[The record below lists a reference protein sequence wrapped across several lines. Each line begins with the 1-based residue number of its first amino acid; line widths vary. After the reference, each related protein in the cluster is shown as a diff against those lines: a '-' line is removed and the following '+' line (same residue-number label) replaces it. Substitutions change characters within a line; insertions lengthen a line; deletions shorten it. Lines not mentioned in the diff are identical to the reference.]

1 MERLNKIVTSM
12 DFEFMASGINKVTAA
27 NFLKESDSLFVDI
40 RCKEEVETIS
50 LNLKH
55 HMEAINIP
63 FHEFPARLNE
73 LPKDRR
79 IGLFCS
85 GGVRIAMA
93 YLYLRT
99 AGFESVVMISGGLDA
114 IVSELKPGK
123 VFKQVNI
130 NNK

>member
-1 MERLNKIVTSM
+1 MDKLNDVVASM
-12 DFEFMASGINKVTAA
+12 NFAFMASGTNKVSAA
-27 NFLKESDSLFVDI
+27 NFLNEKESLFVDI
-40 RCKEEVETIS
+40 RCREEVETIS

-55 HMEAINIP
+55 HMQSINIP
-63 FHEFPARLNE
+63 FHEFPTRINE

-99 AGFESVVMISGGLDA
+99 AGYNNVVMISGGLEA
-114 IVSELKPGK
+114 IVPELKPGK
-123 VFKQVNI
+123 VFNKI
-130 NNK
+130 NFSK

>member
-1 MERLNKIVTSM
+1 MDKLNDVVASM
-12 DFEFMASGINKVTAA
+12 NFAFMASGTNKVSAA
-27 NFLKESDSLFVDI
+27 NFLNEKESLFVDI
-40 RCKEEVETIS
+40 RCREEVETIS

-55 HMEAINIP
+55 HMESINIP
-63 FHEFPARLNE
+63 FHEFPTRINE

-99 AGFESVVMISGGLDA
+99 AGYNNVVMISGGLEA
-114 IVSELKPGK
+114 IVPELKPGK
-123 VFKQVNI
+123 VFNKI
-130 NNK
+130 NFSK

>member
-1 MERLNKIVTSM
+1 MEKLNKVVASM
-12 DFEFMASGINKVTAA
+12 DFDFMSSGVNKVSAG
-27 NFLKESDSLFVDI
+27 NFLQERDSLFVDI
-40 RCKEEVETIS
+40 RCREEVETIS

-55 HMEAINIP
+55 HLEAVNIP
-63 FHEFPARLNE
+63 FNEFPERINE

-99 AGFESVVMISGGLDA
+99 AGYDNVVMVSGGLEA
-114 IVSELKPGK
+114 IVPELKPGK
-123 VFKQVNI
+123 VMKAI
-130 NNK
+130 KSK

>member
-1 MERLNKIVTSM
+1 MEKLNKVVASM
-12 DFEFMASGINKVTAA
+12 DFDFMSSGVNKVSAG
-27 NFLKESDSLFVDI
+27 NFLQERDSLFVDI
-40 RCKEEVETIS
+40 RCREEVETIS

-55 HMEAINIP
+55 HLEAVNIP
-63 FHEFPARLNE
+63 FNEFPERINE

-99 AGFESVVMISGGLDA
+99 AGYDNVVMVSGGLEA
-114 IVSELKPGK
+114 IVPELKPGK
-123 VFKQVNI
+123 VMNAIKS
-130 NNK
+130 K

>member
-1 MERLNKIVTSM
+1 MEKLNKIVTSM
-12 DFEFMASGINKVTAA
+12 DFTFMASGVNKVSAA
-27 NFLKESDSLFVDI
+27 NFLNEKDSLFVDI

-55 HMEAINIP
+55 HMESVNIP

-73 LPKDRR
+73 LPKERR

-85 GGVRIAMA
+85 GGIRIAMA

-99 AGFESVVMISGGLDA
+99 AGYENVVMISGGLEA
-114 IVSELKPGK
+114 IVPELKPGK
-123 VFKQVNI
+123 VFKQVKQ
-130 NNK
+130 NK

>member
-1 MERLNKIVTSM
+1 MENLNKIVTSM
-12 DFEFMASGINKVTAA
+12 DFTFMASGVNKVTAA
-27 NFLKESDSLFVDI
+27 NFLNEKDSLFLDI

-55 HMEAINIP
+55 HMQSINIP

-73 LPKDRR
+73 IPKDRR

-99 AGFESVVMISGGLDA
+99 AGYDNVVMVSGGLDA

-123 VFKQVNI
+123 VFKKVNL
-130 NNK
+130 NK